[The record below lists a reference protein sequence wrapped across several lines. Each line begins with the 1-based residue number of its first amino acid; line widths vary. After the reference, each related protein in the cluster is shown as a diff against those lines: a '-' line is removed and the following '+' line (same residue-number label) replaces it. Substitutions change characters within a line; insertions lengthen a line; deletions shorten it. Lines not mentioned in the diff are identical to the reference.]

1 MLGLVRPLGG
11 GVRSGD
17 IYRMTF
23 SSYILIG
30 LGLIALYAI
39 FIFNRLVALRQA
51 WKRAFADIDVQLK
64 LRQDLVPNLVEA
76 VKGYAAHE
84 HAVFIEVTEA
94 RAAAMS
100 ATSVGE
106 KAAAEGALSGALT
119 KLLAVA
125 ENYPQLKAS
134 ENFLKL
140 QSDLGD
146 IENKIAAARR
156 FLNSA
161 VAEYNAAIQQFPAVL
176 LSGPLGFGAA
186 KMFELD
192 ETERVTTRNAP
203 KVNLSA

>member
-1 MLGLVRPLGG
+1 
-11 GVRSGD
+11 
-17 IYRMTF
+17 MTF